1 MRALI
6 LAAGEGR
13 RMRPLTRIIPKPL
26 VEAGGMPLALRQ
38 MLSLR
43 KAGVSEFVVNTA
55 YGAAVIEKTLGD
67 GSRWG
72 VSIRY
77 SHEGESAEEAL
88 ETLGGIVRALP
99 LLTAGGEDAF
109 IVAAGDIVTA
119 FDFSRLVRR
128 GGGLGAAGLMAH
140 LVLVPNPA
148 YHAGGD
154 MSLDESGLVR
164 REPRTHTFA
173 SFGVYRAALF
183 EGLEPV
189 RAKLFPWLW
198 SACEKGL
205 VSGEVFEGLWR
216 NVGDWQELAAADA
229 ALRAA
234 R

>member
-13 RMRPLTRIIPKPL
+13 RMRPLTRIVPKPL

-38 MLSLR
+38 MLALR
-43 KAGVSEFVVNTA
+43 KAGVTEFVVNTA

-77 SHEGESAEEAL
+77 SREGSSAQEAL

-99 LLTAGGEDAF
+99 MLTERGEDAF

-119 FDFSRLVRR
+119 FDFSGLVRR
-128 GGGLGAAGLMAH
+128 GEGLAAAGLMAH

-148 YHAGGD
+148 YHREGD
-154 MSLDESGLVR
+154 MSLDARGLVR

-183 EGLEPV
+183 RGLGPV

-198 SACEKGL
+198 SACGAGL
-205 VSGEVFEGLWR
+205 VSGEVYEGLWR